1 VKPRIWIIL
10 LAALGGA
17 AGLWQW
23 HRALPPPN
31 VAASPTL
38 LPFVRVAGVEA
49 ATSDQVLRER
59 AELLDPTP
67 LFFPTERNYGRQ
79 SRQTGSLRQPGQ
91 VFGNFEPK
99 LSAGEQNMA
108 AFRGEDAPVPEKLS
122 DLLAHGSEAHFAGI
136 GQIDR
141 QRSTLPI
148 RAAFVEVR
156 DLKTG
161 NLIISQPL
169 NGILPPRPD
178 FAPVEFL
185 VTVSS
190 AGLVG
195 EPVLTSGSEGED
207 VDNFFRDYL
216 VQSYRLGERLRP
228 GRYRVVVG
236 A

>member
-1 VKPRIWIIL
+1 MAPI
-10 LAALGGA
+10 GSP
-17 AGLWQW
+17 GL
-23 HRALPPPN
+23 
-31 VAASPTL
+31 SPL
-38 LPFVRVAGVEA
+38 VRVARPEA

-67 LFFPTERNYGRQ
+67 LFFPTERNYSYESLQADRQ
-79 SRQTGSLRQPGQ
+79 RQLGQ
-91 VFGNFEPK
+91 VFGSFEPK

-108 AFRGEDAPVPEKLS
+108 AFQMEGTPVPEKPS
-122 DLLAHGSEAHFAGI
+122 DLLDQGSEASFAGM
-136 GQIDR
+136 GQIER

-156 DLKTG
+156 DLETG
-161 NLIISQPL
+161 NLVISQPL
-169 NGILPPRPD
+169 NGISPPHPD

-190 AGLVG
+190 AGLIG
-195 EPVLTSGSEGED
+195 QPVLNTGSEGED
-207 VDNFFRDYL
+207 TDNFFRDYL